1 MFLMVLALRLGK
13 TLHELET
20 TLTARELALWIAFD
34 AQSPISDRRGDIQA
48 AQVASA
54 VFQSQGGKVSL
65 GDALLQWN
73 EPDQEQDSIDGLEAF
88 FQSMMA

>member
-1 MFLMVLALRLGK
+1 MALALRLGK
-13 TLHELET
+13 TLHELKT

-34 AQSPISDRRGDIQA
+34 AQSPISDRRGDIQS

-54 VFQSQGGKVSL
+54 IFQSQGGKVSL

-73 EPDQEQDSIDGLEAF
+73 EPEQEQDGIDGLEAF
-88 FQSMMA
+88 LESLIG